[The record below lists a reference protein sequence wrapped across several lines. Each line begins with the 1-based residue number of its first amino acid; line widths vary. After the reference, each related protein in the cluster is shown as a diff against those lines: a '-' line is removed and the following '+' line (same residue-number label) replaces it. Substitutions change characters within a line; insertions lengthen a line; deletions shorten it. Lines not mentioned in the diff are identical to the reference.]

1 MLRFLHEPH
10 TVKSENMCCIIY
22 KPKGVRM
29 PSPDILDRIQRINH
43 HGYGFVSSR
52 HRYKTMDYQKF
63 LVHLSKVGTDEEC
76 IIHMRWATHG
86 SKCRKNCHPFV
97 ENGVYFAHNGVLPI
111 KSVNDMT
118 DSEIFF
124 RSQVYPLIDRYGY
137 ESEVTER
144 LISAAAGSSRFAMMY
159 RGKVKL
165 YGDYTK
171 LNGVYYSNLRWL

>member
-1 MLRFLHEPH
+1 
-10 TVKSENMCCIIY
+10 MCCIIY
-22 KPKGVRM
+22 KPKDVQM
-29 PSPDILDRIQRINH
+29 PTLDILNKVQRINH
-43 HGYGFVSSR
+43 DGYGFVSSK
-52 HRYKTMDYQKF
+52 HRYKSMNYCKF
-63 LVHLSKVGTDEEC
+63 LDHLSMVGVDEGC
-76 IIHMRWATHG
+76 IIHMRFATHG

-124 RSQVYPLIDRYGY
+124 RSQVYPLVERYGY
-137 ESEVTER
+137 ESEVTESF
-144 LISAAAGSSRFAMMY
+144 ISAAAGSSRFAMMY

-165 YGDYTK
+165 YGNYMK

>member
-1 MLRFLHEPH
+1 
-10 TVKSENMCCIIY
+10 MCCIIY
-22 KPKGVRM
+22 KPKGVQM
-29 PSPDILDRIQRINH
+29 PTLDTLNKVQRINH
-43 HGYGFVSSR
+43 HGYGFVSSK
-52 HRYKTMDYQKF
+52 HRYKSMDYQKF
-63 LVHLSKVGTDEEC
+63 LVHLSKVGINEEC

-124 RSQVYPLIDRYGY
+124 RSQVCPFITQYGY
-137 ESEVTER
+137 DSKVTEAMMM
-144 LISAAAGSSRFAMMY
+144 AAAGSSKFAMMY
-159 RGKVKL
+159 KGKVKL

>member
-1 MLRFLHEPH
+1 
-10 TVKSENMCCIIY
+10 MCCIIY
-22 KPKGVRM
+22 KPKGVQM
-29 PSPDILDRIQRINH
+29 PTLDTLNKVQRINH
-43 HGYGFVSSR
+43 HGYGFVSSK

-63 LVHLSKVGTDEEC
+63 LAHLSKVGIEEEC

-86 SKCRKNCHPFV
+86 SKYRKNCHPFV

-111 KSVNDMT
+111 QSVNDMT

-124 RSQVYPLIDRYGY
+124 RSQVYPLVMKYGY
-137 ESEVTER
+137 ESKVTE
-144 LISAAAGSSRFAMMY
+144 SMMMAAAGSSKFAMMY
-159 RGKVKL
+159 KGKVKL